1 MLLVVEAC
9 VWMEVKIVGVGNV
22 ASLFSARA
30 FVWGDVDPHDGGLLA
45 VIVLV
50 VVKLRFDGCVDRA
63 VGIGV

>member
-1 MLLVVEAC
+1 LLVVEAC

>member
-1 MLLVVEAC
+1 
-9 VWMEVKIVGVGNV
+9 MEVKIVGVGNV